1 MTVAARYNLQR
12 GVPENK
18 MYEHTNYTSDGSA
31 LDNWLLAKMRMR
43 EMVKQYY
50 EKKEMQAQSKE
61 VAEEL
66 VKMIDKE
73 LDKLLKNLWV
83 GLLTMLF

>member
-1 MTVAARYNLQR
+1 MTNAARWNLQN

-18 MYEHTNYTSDGSA
+18 MYEHTNYTSDGSF
-31 LDNWLLAKMRMR
+31 LDNWILAQMKER
-43 EMVKQYY
+43 EMIKRYY
-50 EKKEMQAQSKE
+50 EQKEMQAQSKE

-73 LDKLLKNLWV
+73 LDKLLKNL
-83 GLLTMLF
+83 

>member
-18 MYEHTNYTSDGSA
+18 MYEHTNYTSDGSV
-31 LDNWLLAKMRMR
+31 LDNWILAQMKAR
-43 EMVKQYY
+43 EMAKRYY

-73 LDKLLKNLWV
+73 LDRLLKNL
-83 GLLTMLF
+83 